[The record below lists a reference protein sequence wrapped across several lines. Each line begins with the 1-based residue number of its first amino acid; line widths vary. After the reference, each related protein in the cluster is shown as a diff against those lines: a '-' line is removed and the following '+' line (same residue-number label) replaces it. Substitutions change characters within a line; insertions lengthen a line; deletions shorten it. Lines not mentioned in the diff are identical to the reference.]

1 MVTAST
7 SPSDTPPLEIS
18 PLEPPAFENSAFQNP
33 FYYLDNFHR
42 VLEWIGER
50 YGDLLD
56 DEERRFIGQFSALPQ
71 AARALFVRM
80 VMRKGL
86 LFRASKLRYAEIG
99 DPRDAALPLLAAGCI
114 AADPPLMLPQL
125 FELLQK
131 AEIAAV
137 FGLAPAEKNL
147 RKAEQQDILAT
158 RHAETLPFSAWY
170 PDADD
175 EVYHVTGKA
184 LCDRLRLIF
193 FGNFQQDWT
202 EFILSDLGIY
212 KYEKVEFSAASRAFR
227 SRRDI
232 DDYLALQQC
241 RERFL
246 DEGDAEAVLAQLP
259 ASVIEN
265 AWLAGRREKL
275 RFQIGQCL
283 EQAQDWD
290 AAYAL
295 YSTCPYPGARARAIR
310 VLEKSG
316 LHARAYDCLM
326 QAWTAPESDAE
337 RQQLQRM
344 APRLRRRLG
353 HAKTGVAPAAPV
365 RELALCLPYPAVPSH
380 VEAVVRDHLART
392 DAPVY
397 YVENTLIN
405 SLFGLLCWKAIFKPV
420 PGAFFHPFHR
430 GPADLHS
437 ADFQQRRALDFAACL
452 AELDTLAY
460 RDTICANYAAK
471 SGIESPFVYWGVLDE
486 TLIALALDCIPATHL
501 KKWFE
506 RILQDIQ
513 SNRSGFPDLIQF
525 WPQQRRYDMIEV
537 KGPGDRLQDNQK
549 RWLAYCAEHDMPV
562 SVCYLQWQE
571 AALD

>member
-1 MVTAST
+1 MVTATLLST
-7 SPSDTPPLEIS
+7 ASAPPDN
-18 PLEPPAFENSAFQNP
+18 PPFDNP
-33 FYYLDNFHR
+33 YYYLDNFHR

-56 DEERRFIGQFSALPQ
+56 AQERRFIERFPLLPQ
-71 AARALFVRM
+71 TARALFVRM
-80 VMRKGL
+80 VMRKGC
-86 LFRASKLRYAEIG
+86 LFRASKLAYAEIG
-99 DPRDAALPLLAAGCI
+99 DTRGAALALLAEGCI
-114 AADPPLMLPQL
+114 AGDPPLTLAQL

-131 AEIAAV
+131 TEIATV
-137 FGLAPAEKNL
+137 FGLSPAEKAL
-147 RKAEQQDILAT
+147 RKAQQFEALAS
-158 RHAETLPFSAWY
+158 RHADVLPQPFSRWCPGAG
-170 PDADD
+170 D
-175 EVYHVTGKA
+175 EVYHVTAKV

-212 KYEKVEFSAASRAFR
+212 RYEKVEFTSASRAFR

-246 DEGDAEAVLAQLP
+246 DDGDADVGAILRQLP
-259 ASVIEN
+259 DSVIEN
-265 AWLAGRREKL
+265 VWLAGRREKL
-275 RFQIGQCL
+275 RFQIGQRL
-283 EQAQDWD
+283 EREQDWD
-290 AAYAL
+290 AAHAL
-295 YSTCPYPGARARAIR
+295 YATCPYPGARVRAIR

-316 LHARAYDCLM
+316 RHGHAYDCLV
-326 QAWTAPESDAE
+326 QASLAPESDAE
-337 RQQLQRM
+337 RQQLLRI
-344 APRLRRRLG
+344 APRLRRQLG
-353 HAKTGVAPAAPV
+353 HPKGGAGDAAAAPV
-365 RELALCLPYPAVPSH
+365 RRLDLCLPYPAVPSH
-380 VEAVVRDHLART
+380 VEAVVRDHLARA

-430 GPADLHS
+430 GPADLHA
-437 ADFQQRRALDFAACL
+437 ADFQQRRASDFAACL
-452 AELDTLAY
+452 AELDCASY
-460 RDTICANYAAK
+460 RDTIRANHAAK
-471 SGIESPFVYWGVLDE
+471 FGIESPFVYWGVLDDA
-486 TLIALALDCIPATHL
+486 LIALALDCIPAAHL

-506 RILQDIQ
+506 RILQDIA

-525 WPQQRRYDMIEV
+525 WPHERRYDMIEV

-562 SVCYLQWQE
+562 SVCYLQWRE
-571 AALD
+571 AVLE